1 MYNNA
6 TIRVPVPKDERVI
19 RHTNKAGGYVSVEL
33 TVEYNYNRIT
43 GNTSPSRITLGRVC
57 DDDTTKM
64 FPSSRYKEI
73 YPSEWEKYSG
83 EKVPPAEKNF
93 GMYAGV
99 RAIISSTGLGDILE
113 AVFGKAQTNAILD
126 YAMFSMLNQSDS
138 SVHFE
143 NAMIDEVLFSGETLS
158 DSYYSELFEH
168 KMTRGKILDFKVRW
182 AKKCKEDGVEE
193 VWLCIDGS
201 NDDCKSEGVCLAE
214 HGHAKSHKNVDI
226 VSFTYAITSE
236 GKPVTFDVYRGGLVD
251 AKAMKSIIDFL
262 GSCGIKVKG
271 VILDRGYCDQ
281 KAIQYLHDKGI
292 SYLIMIKG
300 APQGYQ
306 DVVKQ
311 YSSKIKLNVEY
322 LVNKT
327 CLFAA
332 QDEVK
337 LYDGLSWKDTVTL
350 FYDYANG
357 GERISSLLAK
367 VFAEIEKVND
377 AVENGK
383 KVKICKDLSS
393 VIQID
398 PETGKADINKEGLQE
413 SINHKGEYGI
423 VCSEELPAEQIH
435 SLYVARGGSETLY
448 MLTKTQ
454 LGYGVLRVHLTAG
467 VRSKFAEAFITSI
480 IRYEI
485 EHASKTISRTA
496 REGIREL
503 DLMVVKQINVNWIHS
518 ETETKRGL
526 SLIQD
531 LSGENGTSYLNGIAD
546 GLNKRGRAP
555 VFRRRKAGVRKESP
569 DPNAETKK
577 KMPRQKPG
585 PKPGYKRG
593 THNADGSVRKKPGPK
608 PGSKKGMY
616 NKDGTLRN
624 KPGPKPRVI
633 QEAVN

>member
-1 MYNNA
+1 MYDNA
-6 TIRVPVPKDERVI
+6 TIRVPVPKDERIV

-43 GNTSPSRITLGRVC
+43 RNTSPSRITLGRLC
-57 DDDTTKM
+57 DDDTSKM

-99 RAIISSTGLGDILE
+99 KAVTSITGLGDILE
-113 AVFGKAQTNAILD
+113 GVFGRAQADAILD

-143 NAMIDEVLFSGETLS
+143 NAMTDEVLFSREILS

-168 KMTRGKILDFKVRW
+168 KMARSKILDFKIRW
-182 AKKCKEDGVEE
+182 ARKCKEDGVEE

-226 VSFTYAITSE
+226 VSFTYAITSD

-251 AKAMKSIIDFL
+251 AKALKSIIDFL
-262 GSCGIKVKG
+262 ESCGIKVKG

-281 KAIQYLHDKGI
+281 KAIQYLHDKEI

-300 APQGYQ
+300 TPQGYQ
-306 DVVKQ
+306 DVVEQ

-322 LVNKT
+322 LVNRT
-327 CLFAA
+327 CMFAA
-332 QDEVK
+332 QDKVK
-337 LYDGLSWKDTVTL
+337 LYAGLSWEDTVTL

-357 GERISSLLAK
+357 GERISSLLVK
-367 VFAEIEKVND
+367 MFAEIEKVNE
-377 AVENGK
+377 AAENGK
-383 KVKICKDLSS
+383 KAKVSKDLSN
-393 VIQID
+393 VIHID
-398 PETGKADINKEGLQE
+398 PATGKADIDKKELQE
-413 SINHKGEYGI
+413 AINHKGEYGV
-423 VCSEELPAEQIH
+423 VCSEKLSAEQVH
-435 SLYVARGGSETLY
+435 SLYVARSGSETLY

-454 LGYGVLRVHLTAG
+454 LGYGALRVHLTHG
-467 VRSKFAEAFITSI
+467 VRSKFAEAFIASI

-485 EHASKTISRTA
+485 EQASRAISRTA
-496 REGIREL
+496 KEGIREL
-503 DLMVVKQINVNWIHS
+503 DLMGVKHINGNWIHS
-518 ETETKRGL
+518 ETETARGL
-526 SLIQD
+526 AIIQN
-531 LSGENGTSYLNGIAD
+531 LSGENGTTYLNIIAND
-546 GLNKRGRAP
+546 LNKREKPP
-555 VFRRRKAGVRKESP
+555 VFRRRKAGVKKESP
-569 DPNAETKK
+569 GSNGDVKEKT
-577 KMPRQKPG
+577 PRQKPG

-593 THNADGSVRKKPGPK
+593 THNVDGSVRKKPGPK
-608 PGSKKGMY
+608 TGSKKGMY
-616 NKDGTLRN
+616 NQDGTLRR
-624 KPGPKPRVI
+624 KPGPKPRAHR
-633 QEAVN
+633 EAVN